1 MDSDS
6 MIDAGLGLAVLF
18 VVLQAIGAILTGTPS
33 SNWAT
38 GVNQASTSVDLRKVT
53 PLSRAIDR
61 RGTLT
66 QFWEK
71 RGATKRY
78 PEPSF

>member
-38 GVNQASTSVDLRKVT
+38 GVNQASTFVGIALILLIVYYV
-53 PLSRAIDR
+53 
-61 RGTLT
+61 RGLAKGHT
-66 QFWEK
+66 
-71 RGATKRY
+71 A
-78 PEPSF
+78 